1 MVTIGCDEYVNYF
14 DCGNH
19 FSVYIY
25 QNMLYTLNIY
35 NLQFLFVKI
44 QNIFIKFLL
53 LNTVFA

>member
-1 MVTIGCDEYVNYF
+1 MGCDEYVNYF